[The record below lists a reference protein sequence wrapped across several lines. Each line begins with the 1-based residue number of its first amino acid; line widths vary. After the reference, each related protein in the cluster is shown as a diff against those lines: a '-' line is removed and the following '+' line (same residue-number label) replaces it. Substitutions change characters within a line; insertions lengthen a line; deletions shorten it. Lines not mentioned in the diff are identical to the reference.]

1 MQKRKVTVESVG
13 VNANN
18 YPLVRC
24 FVEGIT
30 PPNAKYSIPL
40 NLTPEQGET
49 LNYPEQT
56 EYEAVLVQGKLKNNK
71 DGAYPDHYYY
81 DVAMFE
87 GVVNESHMSKAR
99 SEGTPQISESS
110 PGTAV
115 EIPPAVHKIDDRGLV
130 YQRQTGINAG
140 AAIIAAQIKIE
151 SELSKTTSTDDE
163 IFDRTVRLSNRL
175 VGYLT
180 TGNADGLVDVAVQAG
195 AEITDVVDSL
205 FEEIV
210 YTYPEPPQRVTEE
223 TFRKYTEN
231 AGWSWEDV
239 EGWLDGLDPVDWVTQ
254 EKGRSLRLA
263 LRDCRDK
270 AIELELEPPQ
280 DFRIPAEA
288 KE

>member
-1 MQKRKVTVESVG
+1 MEKKKVTVESVG

-30 PPNAKYSIPL
+30 PPNAKYSMPL

-49 LNYPEQT
+49 LNYPEQI
-56 EYEAVLVQGKLKNNK
+56 EYEVVLVQGKLKNNK

-87 GVVNESHMSKAR
+87 GVVNESHMGKAR
-99 SEGTPQISESS
+99 SESTSH
-110 PGTAV
+110 TAKPA
-115 EIPPAVHKIDDRGLV
+115 EAPPSTHMAEDRGLV

-140 AAIIAAQIKIE
+140 AAIMAAQIQIE

-163 IFDRTVRLSNRL
+163 IFDRTVRLSNRF

-180 TGNADGLVDVAVQAG
+180 TGKADGLVDAAVKAG
-195 AEITDVVDSL
+195 AEIT
-205 FEEIV
+205 EITDIVFDEPV
-210 YTYPEPPQRVTEE
+210 YTYPEPPQRVTEDA
-223 TFRKYTEN
+223 FREYTEN
-231 AGWSWEDV
+231 ASWSWEDI
-239 EGWLDGLDPVDWVTQ
+239 EGWLDGLDPVDWVKQ
-254 EKGRSLRLA
+254 EKGRTLRLA
-263 LRDCRDK
+263 LRECRDK

-280 DFRIPAEA
+280 DFRQES
-288 KE
+288 K